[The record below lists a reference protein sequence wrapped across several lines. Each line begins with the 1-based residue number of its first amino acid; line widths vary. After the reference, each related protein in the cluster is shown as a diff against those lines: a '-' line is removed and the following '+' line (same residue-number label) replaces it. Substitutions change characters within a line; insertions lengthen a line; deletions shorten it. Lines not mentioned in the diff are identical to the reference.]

1 MQNDS
6 AHQSH
11 SVERVALGWVP
22 AGVTQGFSFPAPPDV
37 LCAMWLLG
45 TGS

>member
-11 SVERVALGWVP
+11 SLERVALGWVP
-22 AGVTQGFSFPAPPDV
+22 AGVTQGFAFSAPLDV